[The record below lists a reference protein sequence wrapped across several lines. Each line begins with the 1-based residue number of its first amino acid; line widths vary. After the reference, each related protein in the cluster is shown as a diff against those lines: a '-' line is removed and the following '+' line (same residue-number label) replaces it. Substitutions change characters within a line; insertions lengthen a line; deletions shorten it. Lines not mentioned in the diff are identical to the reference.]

1 MIEPRELA
9 HADDA
14 LQAALVRALE
24 ENAMLRRALEERSL
38 APSARRVVGQVVASV
53 ILVAGLIA
61 GGLYLQRSDNGRNL
75 RSGVQEAYMQGV
87 RDGRAARAA
96 NLPPLAPLPPQAPTA
111 PTPPSAPTPP

>member
-24 ENAMLRRALEERSL
+24 ENAMLRRSLEERSL
-38 APSARRVVGQVVASV
+38 APDARRWVGQAVAGV
-53 ILVAGLIA
+53 ILLAGLVAGA
-61 GGLYLQRSDNGRNL
+61 LYFQRSDNARSF

-87 RDGRAARAA
+87 RDGRAARAS
-96 NLPPLAPLPPQAPTA
+96 NLPPATPAAPPAPAAPAPPNA
-111 PTPPSAPTPP
+111 PTP